1 MNEEMNN
8 TQIHGAWNLPQ
19 TELQMGRD
27 NGLKEGLKERV
38 ITASGVSRKGTR
50 VF

>member
-8 TQIHGAWNLPQ
+8 TQINGAWNLPQ
-19 TELQMGRD
+19 SELQMGRD
-27 NGLKEGLKERV
+27 NVLKEGLKEGV
-38 ITASGVSRKGTR
+38 ITSGVSRKSTR

>member
-1 MNEEMNN
+1 MESG
-8 TQIHGAWNLPQ
+8 QS
-19 TELQMGRD
+19 ELQMGRD

-38 ITASGVSRKGTR
+38 ITTIGVSRKSAR